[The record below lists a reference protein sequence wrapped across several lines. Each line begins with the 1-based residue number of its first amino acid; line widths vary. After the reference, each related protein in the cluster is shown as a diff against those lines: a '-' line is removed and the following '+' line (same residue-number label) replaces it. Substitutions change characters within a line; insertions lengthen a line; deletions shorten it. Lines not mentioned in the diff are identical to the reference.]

1 MSMTYVLTIALPVE
15 HIAAVTHWGKLFARL
30 TPICG
35 LDEKIWAARARIER
49 EGSESVAD
57 LLARAGRDLCP
68 GCRVTW
74 QRTQEQLPGLDWEQ
88 AA

>member
-1 MSMTYVLTIALPVE
+1 MSTTYVLTIAPPVA

-35 LDEKIWAARARIER
+35 LEEKMWAAKARIER
-49 EGSESVAD
+49 EGSESIAD
-57 LLARAGRDLCP
+57 LLARAGSDLCP
-68 GCRVTW
+68 NCQVTW
-74 QRTQEQLPGLDWEQ
+74 QHRQEQLPGLDWEQ